1 MQHTELLHR
10 FFDEGIDEPLEDVLF
25 GQMALDPELRR
36 EFVSHLK
43 LHSIIQEDVAG
54 ITTPSHVSQQLF
66 TTLGLTPP
74 AIAPVPTA
82 GQRFGRSAGSAL
94 LLLRTAVIGHR
105 RYLYTAAIS
114 ALATMAVLFSLF
126 GPGEYNQPA
135 NDKASSKTTSPAATP
150 DNPSQ
155 EPDVSQISD
164 VLKSSGVSKS
174 SDASHIPS
182 ASQATGRTQAAA
194 ASQKVA
200 SQNPG
205 ASQKVGTIAAGLQKA
220 TLGQSTEIL
229 ADPGISTANSGRG
242 AVNHSA
248 AEELSTLPVPLAL
261 AEMPA
266 SIQPEDRAAE
276 LRLEGTEIQVGEVPG
291 IDPPWL
297 FSQPGPRTSFLS
309 NLVVELRKYYGT
321 SYPNV
326 DLQHNSHKVFENMAI
341 SVIHKANEHHAF
353 GFEYGRESFGRE
365 FQRTNAAQSTSLVVD
380 QSFEQIYTPPAQW
393 VTGLQQENRMLDLF
407 GAVWKLSLPEYGLF
421 DVVYPYMRTFVG
433 ATKLGPLGKVRAG
446 LEMYPSNFSM
456 LNVGIEGGMLRY
468 TVDDMSYY
476 TTKLNFTFGVAI
488 GF

>member
-25 GQMALDPELRR
+25 GQVALDPELRR
-36 EFVSHLK
+36 EFIAHLK

-74 AIAPVPTA
+74 VMQTLTTA
-82 GQRFGRSAGSAL
+82 QRLRRTTGAVL
-94 LLLRTAVIGHR
+94 LGMRTAVMDHR

-114 ALATMAVLFSLF
+114 ALATAILLFSLMD
-126 GPGEYNQPA
+126 PRVSRETA
-135 NDKASSKTTSPAATP
+135 HDSSSSSTVSENNKPRP
-150 DNPSQ
+150 NPVQ
-155 EPDVSQISD
+155 NPLVQTEA
-164 VLKSSGVSKS
+164 
-174 SDASHIPS
+174 DASRRSVIGRQEDAAPGS
-182 ASQATGRTQAAA
+182 SVFRTGVQR
-194 ASQKVA
+194 SVA
-200 SQNPG
+200 VPVTSDLPE
-205 ASQKVGTIAAGLQKA
+205 TISAGLPR
-220 TLGQSTEIL
+220 TLSAGAMDVTHVS
-229 ADPGISTANSGRG
+229 ADIAS
-242 AVNHSA
+242 
-248 AEELSTLPVPLAL
+248 LPAPLAL
-261 AEMPA
+261 SAPIVAM
-266 SIQPEDRAAE
+266 QPEDRAGN
-276 LRLEGTEIQVGEVPG
+276 LQLEEEPVQIDEVPT

-297 FSQPGPRTSFLS
+297 FSQPGPRTHLLS

-321 SYPNV
+321 SYPDV
-326 DLQHNSHKVFENMAI
+326 DIPHNSHKVFENMAI
-341 SVIHKANEHHAF
+341 SVVHKANEHHAF
-353 GFEYGRESFGRE
+353 GFEYGRENFGRK
-365 FQRTNAAQSTSLVVD
+365 FQRTDAGQSTSLVRD
-380 QSFEQIYTPPAQW
+380 QSFEQIYSPPAQG
-393 VTGLQQENRMLDLF
+393 VIGPQEENRMLDLF

-421 DVVYPYMRTFVG
+421 DIVYPYLRTFVG